1 MPTTQQEPR
10 ICATRR
16 GDCRKKQTR
25 DAVAATSCSSTAV
38 GACVPGHAS
47 PGQAPPSSTASHF
60 WQVCLCL
67 TRDLS
72 QECMTVTLLKGF
84 SLNDSSMMTPRLG
97 YPIAFFP
104 LLPLVSTQH
113 NLAMNGTRNL
123 TTVGRARMCSASS
136 DEYDHMYHLRLL
148 QNKPPHQTLFSIP
161 LFTLVCA
168 LGFCTKQAAT

>member
-1 MPTTQQEPR
+1 VQR
-10 ICATRR
+10 VVVI
-16 GDCRKKQTR
+16 
-25 DAVAATSCSSTAV
+25 AAKNK
-38 GACVPGHAS
+38 HAMQLQL
-47 PGQAPPSSTASHF
+47 PAAAARQLAPVFLDMHHQARPPPSSTASHF
-60 WQVCLCL
+60 WQVCGLCL

-148 QNKPPHQTLFSIP
+148 QNKPPHQTLLSIP

-168 LGFCTKQAAT
+168 LSFCTKQAAT